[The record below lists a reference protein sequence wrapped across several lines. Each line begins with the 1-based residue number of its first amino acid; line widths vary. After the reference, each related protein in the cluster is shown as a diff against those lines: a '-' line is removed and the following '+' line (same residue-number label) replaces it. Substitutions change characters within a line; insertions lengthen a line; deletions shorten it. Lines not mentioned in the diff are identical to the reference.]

1 MALLARVPPGRAGR
15 LWLRSR
21 LATARRG
28 REQLDRKM
36 RILVPE
42 LQRRRLQ
49 AERCRREWAA
59 AMDQAQTWLLRA
71 ALLGGQDVVRHA
83 VGPDLA
89 EVELTWTT
97 TVGLSYPVDVTV
109 VGPQDDTL
117 PLAANSAI
125 GPAAAAYRAALL
137 AGVRTAAAEEA
148 VRRVEAESAITRRR
162 LRALEKRWLP
172 ALDDALRAL
181 ELSLEQSEQEDSM
194 RLRRT
199 AAGQDDRRPAP

>member
-83 VGPDLA
+83 VGPDRA

>member
-1 MALLARVPPGRAGR
+1 
-15 LWLRSR
+15 LRSR

-49 AERCRREWAA
+49 ADRCRREWAA

-109 VGPQDDTL
+109 VGPDDAL
-117 PLAANSAI
+117 PLAGNAAI

-148 VRRVEAESAITRRR
+148 VRRVEAESAITSRR

-199 AAGQDDRRPAP
+199 AAGQDDRRSAT